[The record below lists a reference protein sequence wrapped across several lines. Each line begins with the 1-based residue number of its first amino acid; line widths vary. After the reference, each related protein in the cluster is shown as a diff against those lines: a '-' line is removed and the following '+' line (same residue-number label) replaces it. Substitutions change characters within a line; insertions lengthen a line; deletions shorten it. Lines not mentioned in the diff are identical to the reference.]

1 MRRALLGGLSLLA
14 PLQCSAMLLQPTHR
28 HLAAVSRMVP
38 HHHALAM
45 AAEGLEALDFDST
58 RLYPQPPLVADG
70 MLKVSDLHTIAW
82 FEYGNRAGKPVLFV
96 HGGPGGGTAP
106 MNARYFDPEAYRIVL
121 VDQRGCGKSLPFAEL
136 EENTTGDLVEDF
148 EKVRKT
154 LGIDTWQVF
163 GGSWGS
169 TLALSYAIAH
179 PERVTELVLRGI
191 FLLRHKELEFCAPG
205 RGSNRSPAEPR
216 SIFALRPSLRLRPRI
231 GPVYEGK
238 GTNFLFPEQWEA
250 YKAAIPEAEHAGG
263 FIAAY
268 GRRLRGELGDDE
280 KFAASKAWSVWE
292 GSVSRLTVPSREAIL
307 KKARAA
313 NLSLTDPDPDY
324 LPGPDPDPNAP
335 KKVGGRRLR
344 ARVRA
349 HREPLLHWAR
359 RRARL
364 LPARGLAAR
373 GGEPRQEYAHL
384 GGGTSDPC
392 GPADPIGESATHA
405 FGPASGQSATSPPSS
420 FRAATTSS
428 APPPRRTSCTRG
440 CPTAR
445 CT

>member
-373 GGEPRQEYAHL
+373 GGEPRAHPAHPH
-384 GGGTSDPC
+384 GDRA
-392 GPADPIGESATHA
+392 GPVRRRLPRRLRV
-405 FGPASGQSATSPPSS
+405 
-420 FRAATTSS
+420 RAAQGL
-428 APPPRRTSCTRG
+428 ARLDAAYDDDGALVLRARDHRAPRRG
-440 CPTAR
+440 DR
-445 CT
+445 CVRI